1 MRALDEGVMHRSDV
15 VDAID
20 IKLEARAAL
29 VSGFF

>member
-1 MRALDEGVMHRSDV
+1 MHRSDV